1 MRIQLQ
7 NWFWYSRERTVQ
19 SFGEPPQEIQFFL
32 VSKFGP
38 IKVEL
43 LRGLLDWAGEA
54 KAILVG
60 WDWGAGAA
68 NPQHEESK

>member
-1 MRIQLQ
+1 MVNLPKKYNSIQL
-7 NWFWYSRERTVQ
+7 
-19 SFGEPPQEIQFFL
+19 FFL

-60 WDWGAGAA
+60 WDWGAGAP